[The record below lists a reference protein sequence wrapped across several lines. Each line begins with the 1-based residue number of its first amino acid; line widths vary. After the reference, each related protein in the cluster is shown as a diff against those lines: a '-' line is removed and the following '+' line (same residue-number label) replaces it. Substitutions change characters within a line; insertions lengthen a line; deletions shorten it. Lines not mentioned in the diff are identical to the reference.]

1 MDMSEYKQVFQA
13 ESDEHIQQ
21 LNDSLLKLEQN
32 HDDLEQINIM
42 FRSAHTL
49 KGMASTMGFSSIA
62 ELTHEMENLM
72 DGIRNRQIKLD
83 DTIIDVLF
91 ECLDTIESLVD
102 TIDVEDDVDI
112 TQLKNNLNRIIENG
126 GSGQDNEICSGRSE
140 DENKTVDEKSKNSSF
155 DLNIDFSDEELQQIQ
170 EAYQNE
176 SSVIAANITLDDS
189 CMLKSARSSLV
200 LKKISEH
207 GSIIKTMPSMEDLDE
222 ENFDKDFTIV
232 FSTEI
237 NQNTIK
243 DEVQKIAEVKEV
255 SISKVELDNN
265 ESEEDDE
272 LSSNAEEIESGTQFN
287 QNQPQIDPKSDSDDA
302 NKRSSEIKSVQSV
315 RIDINRLDKLM
326 NLVGELIINK
336 IRINQLT
343 SDYNLKNL
351 DETLADLDRLTNDIQ
366 TEVMESRMV
375 PMDHIFSRFPR
386 MVRDLSKS
394 EGKRISLN
402 IEGKEI
408 ELDRTILDE
417 IGDPL
422 VHLLRNSVDHG
433 IEEPE
438 KRREAGKSETG
449 HIKLSASRQR
459 NSVLIEVEDDGKG
472 MNPDKLRETAVKKGL
487 MTQSEV
493 DRLSDEEAMNLIF
506 TPGFSGAEKVTDVS
520 GRGVG
525 MDAVK
530 AKIEELG
537 GSVKTQSVEGEG
549 TKVQLQLPLTIA
561 IIQSIMVKVSD
572 ETYVI
577 PLTNVVRN
585 VSIKE
590 NDIKTIKGEEA
601 VLLRGEVLPIVR
613 LHDVLD
619 TSHNYQEHDKEDLI
633 VVIVERM
640 GKKVGL
646 IVDDLI
652 GQQEVMI
659 KTLDNKL
666 LKNTK
671 GFAGATIL
679 GDGNVALILDIST
692 LI

>member
-13 ESDEHIQQ
+13 ESDEHLQQ

-32 HDDLEQINIM
+32 HEDLEQINIM

-72 DGIRNRQIKLD
+72 DGIRNKQIKLD
-83 DTIIDVLF
+83 DSIIDILF
-91 ECLDTIESLVD
+91 ECLDTIESLVE
-102 TIDVEDDVDI
+102 TIDSEDDIDI
-112 TQLKNNLNRIIENG
+112 SHLKNNLNSIIENG
-126 GSGQDNEICSGRSE
+126 GSGQENQKESERVENESE
-140 DENKTVDEKSKNSSF
+140 DEETTSETDFE
-155 DLNIDFSDEELQQIQ
+155 LNIDFSDEEIQQIQ
-170 EAYQNE
+170 DANQNDL
-176 SSVIAANITLDDS
+176 SVTGANITLDDS

-200 LKKISEH
+200 LKKISEY
-207 GSIIKTMPSMEDLDE
+207 GTIIKTVPSMDDLDE
-222 ENFDKDFTIV
+222 ENFETEFNVV
-232 FSTEI
+232 FSTEN
-237 NQNTIK
+237 NQDTIK
-243 DEVQKIAEVKEV
+243 EEVQKISEIQNVTLSEINLENKE
-255 SISKVELDNN
+255 SFEPSSETDNKNELNTETQSNN
-265 ESEEDDE
+265 IQEQTQ
-272 LSSNAEEIESGTQFN
+272 SGQDT
-287 QNQPQIDPKSDSDDA
+287 S
-302 NKRSSEIKSVQSV
+302 KRSSEMKSVQSV
-315 RIDINRLDKLM
+315 RIDIDRLDNMM

-343 SDYNLKNL
+343 SDYDIKDL
-351 DETLADLDRLTNDIQ
+351 DDTLADLDRLTNDIQ

-394 EGKRISLN
+394 EGKKIDLN
-402 IEGKEI
+402 IEGKDI

-449 HIKLSASRQR
+449 HIRLSASRQR
-459 NSVLIEVEDDGKG
+459 NSILIEVEDDGKG

-487 MTQSEV
+487 MSQSEV
-493 DRLSDEEAMNLIF
+493 DRMSDEEAMNLIF

-537 GSVKTQSVEGEG
+537 GSVKTESIEGEG
-549 TKVQLQLPLTIA
+549 TKIQLQLPLTIA
-561 IIQSIMVKVSD
+561 IIQSILAKVSD

-590 NDIKTIKGEEA
+590 SDIKTIKGEEA
-601 VLLRGEVLPIVR
+601 ILLRGEVLPIVR
-613 LHDVLD
+613 LHDVLN
-619 TSHNYQEHDKEDLI
+619 TSKNNQQQDDDGELI

-652 GQQEVMI
+652 GKQEVMI

>member
-1 MDMSEYKQVFQA
+1 MEMSEYKQVFQA
-13 ESDEHIQQ
+13 ESDEHLQQ
-21 LNDSLLKLEQN
+21 LNDSLLKLEQY
-32 HDDLEQINIM
+32 HEDLEQINIM

-72 DGIRNRQIKLD
+72 DGIRNKQIKLD
-83 DTIIDVLF
+83 DSIIDILF
-91 ECLDTIESLVD
+91 ECLDTIESLVE
-102 TIDVEDDVDI
+102 TIDSEDDVDI
-112 TQLKNNLNRIIENG
+112 SHLKNNLNSIIENG
-126 GSGQDNEICSGRSE
+126 GSGQETQNESEQVEKETE
-140 DENKTVDEKSKNSSF
+140 DEETTIKTGFE
-155 DLNIDFSDEELQQIQ
+155 LNIDFSDEEIQQIQ
-170 EAYQNE
+170 DANQNGL
-176 SSVIAANITLDDS
+176 SVIGAKITLDDS

-200 LKKISEH
+200 LKKISEY
-207 GSIIKTMPSMEDLDE
+207 GTIIKTIPSMDDLDE
-222 ENFDKDFTIV
+222 ENFETEFNVV
-232 FSTEI
+232 FSTEN
-237 NQNTIK
+237 NQDTIK
-243 DEVQKIAEVKEV
+243 EEVQKISEIQNVTLSVISLENKEP
-255 SISKVELDNN
+255 SEPSCETDNKN
-265 ESEEDDE
+265 EPKTETQ
-272 LSSNAEEIESGTQFN
+272 SSNTQEQTQSGQDT
-287 QNQPQIDPKSDSDDA
+287 S
-302 NKRSSEIKSVQSV
+302 KRSSEMKNVQSV
-315 RIDINRLDKLM
+315 RIDIDRLDNMM

-343 SDYNLKNL
+343 SDYDIKDL
-351 DETLADLDRLTNDIQ
+351 DDTLADLDRLTNDIQ

-394 EGKRISLN
+394 EGKKIDLN
-402 IEGKEI
+402 IEGKDI

-438 KRREAGKSETG
+438 KRRETGKSETG
-449 HIKLSASRQR
+449 HIRLSASRQR
-459 NSVLIEVEDDGKG
+459 NSILIEVEDDGKG

-487 MTQSEV
+487 MSQSEV
-493 DRLSDEEAMNLIF
+493 DRMSNEEAMNLIF

-537 GSVKTQSVEGEG
+537 GSVKTESVEVEG
-549 TKVQLQLPLTIA
+549 TKIQLQLPLTIA
-561 IIQSIMVKVSD
+561 IIQSILAKVSD

-590 NDIKTIKGEEA
+590 SDIKTIKGEEA
-601 VLLRGEVLPIVR
+601 ILLRGEVLPIVR
-613 LHDVLD
+613 LHDVLN
-619 TSHNYQEHDKEDLI
+619 TSKNNQQQDNDELI

-652 GQQEVMI
+652 GKQEVMI

-679 GDGNVALILDIST
+679 GNGNVALILDIST

>member
-13 ESDEHIQQ
+13 ESDEHLQQ

-32 HDDLEQINIM
+32 HEDLEQINIM

-72 DGIRNRQIKLD
+72 DGIRNKQIKLD
-83 DTIIDVLF
+83 DSIIDILF
-91 ECLDTIESLVD
+91 ECLDTIESLVE
-102 TIDVEDDVDI
+102 TIDSEDDVDI
-112 TQLKNNLNRIIENG
+112 SHLKNNLNSIIENG
-126 GSGQDNEICSGRSE
+126 GSGQETQEESEQVENESE
-140 DENKTVDEKSKNSSF
+140 DEETTSETDFE
-155 DLNIDFSDEELQQIQ
+155 LNIDFSDEEIQQIQ
-170 EAYQNE
+170 DANQNGL
-176 SSVIAANITLDDS
+176 SVIGAKITLDDS
-189 CMLKSARSSLV
+189 CMLKSARSSIV
-200 LKKISEH
+200 LKKISEY
-207 GSIIKTMPSMEDLDE
+207 GTIIKTVPSMDDLDE
-222 ENFDKDFTIV
+222 ENFETEFNVV
-232 FSTEI
+232 FSTEN
-237 NQNTIK
+237 NQDIIK
-243 DEVQKIAEVKEV
+243 EEVQKISEIQNVTLSEISLENKEP
-255 SISKVELDNN
+255 SEPSSETDNKNEL
-265 ESEEDDE
+265 ETETQP
-272 LSSNAEEIESGTQFN
+272 SNTQEQTQSGQDT
-287 QNQPQIDPKSDSDDA
+287 S
-302 NKRSSEIKSVQSV
+302 KRSNEMKSVQSV
-315 RIDINRLDKLM
+315 RIDIDRLDNMM

-343 SDYNLKNL
+343 SDYDIKDL
-351 DETLADLDRLTNDIQ
+351 DDTLADLDRLTNDIQ

-394 EGKRISLN
+394 EGKKIDLN
-402 IEGKEI
+402 IEGKDI

-438 KRREAGKSETG
+438 KRRETGKSETG
-449 HIKLSASRQR
+449 HIRLSASRQR
-459 NSVLIEVEDDGKG
+459 NSILIEVEDDGKG

-487 MTQSEV
+487 MSQSEV
-493 DRLSDEEAMNLIF
+493 DRMSDEEAMNLIF

-537 GSVKTQSVEGEG
+537 GSVKTESFEGEG
-549 TKVQLQLPLTIA
+549 TKIQLQLPLTIA
-561 IIQSIMVKVSD
+561 IIQSILAKVSD

-590 NDIKTIKGEEA
+590 SDIKTIKGEEA
-601 VLLRGEVLPIVR
+601 ILLRGEVLPIVR
-613 LHDVLD
+613 LHDVLN
-619 TSHNYQEHDKEDLI
+619 TSKNNQQQDDDGELI

-652 GQQEVMI
+652 GKQEVMI